1 MNNTIKQRYF
11 DKIYANAKEIECSCG
26 CGEIIKDKDRFGR
39 DKCFING
46 HNGRKYDDPTQYK
59 REWNHRNREKRH
71 KYRNERI
78 TKLKLE
84 LIAIKGN
91 KCEDCEYLC
100 DGTNGRAF
108 DFHHKNPSEKL
119 FALNAVSLD
128 RYSRKKILEELEK
141 CKLLCA
147 RCHRLRH

>member
-11 DKIYANAKEIECSCG
+11 DKVYANAKEIKCSCG

-39 DKCFING
+39 DKRFVNG
-46 HNGRKYDDPTQYK
+46 HNGRKYNDPMQYK
-59 REWNHRNREKRH
+59 REWNHRNKKGRH
-71 KYRNERI
+71 EYRNKRI

-84 LIAIKGN
+84 LISIKGN
-91 KCEDCEYLC
+91 KCEDCGYLC

-108 DFHHKNPSEKL
+108 DFHHKNPSKKL

-128 RYSRKKILEELEK
+128 RYSRERILKELKKCI
-141 CKLLCA
+141 LLCA
-147 RCHRLRH
+147 RCHRLHH